1 MGPVDP
7 AALTAF
13 VLAAEKAEPSKTP
26 FYIAGAVLAA
36 WAVVVAMIGI
46 SRPDFPGSA
55 TRSRLVMGLSVVLV
69 LTVVTTAVV
78 TAGTPA
84 KGKEGAKPEG
94 PSPSRSDRG
103 KPPPPGPP
111 GNAGAPPGPAPA
123 GGAASTIAIAADPSG
138 QLAYD
143 KKQLQAKP
151 GKVTFDFTNRSPV
164 GHDVT
169 IAQGGTKVAGSSV
182 ITGST
187 TTFTADLK
195 PGSYVFYCS
204 VDSHRQLG
212 MQGKL
217 TVG

>member
-1 MGPVDP
+1 
-7 AALTAF
+7 
-13 VLAAEKAEPSKTP
+13 
-26 FYIAGAVLAA
+26 
-36 WAVVVAMIGI
+36 VVVAVIGI
-46 SRPDFPGSA
+46 SQPDFPGSA
-55 TRSRLVMGLSVVLV
+55 MRSRLVMGLSVVLV
-69 LTVVTTAVV
+69 LAAVTTAIV

-84 KGKEGAKPEG
+84 KGKEGAKAAG
-94 PSPSRSDRG
+94 G
-103 KPPPPGPP
+103 KPPAGAPAPP
-111 GNAGAPPGPAPA
+111 GNTGAPPGPAPS
-123 GGAASTIAIAADPSG
+123 GGAAATIAIAADPSG

-151 GKVTFDFTNRSPV
+151 GKVTFEFTNKSPI

-169 IAQGGTKVAGSSV
+169 IAQGATKVAGSSV

-187 TTFTADLK
+187 TSFTADLK

-212 MQGKL
+212 MQGTL

>member
-1 MGPVDP
+1 MGSVDP
-7 AALTAF
+7 TALTAF

-26 FYIAGAVLAA
+26 FYIAGAALAA
-36 WAVVVAMIGI
+36 WAVAVAVIGI

-55 TRSRLVMGLSVVLV
+55 TRSRLVMALSVVLV
-69 LTVVTTAVV
+69 LTAVTTAIV

-84 KGKEGAKPEG
+84 KGKEGAKAEEG
-94 PSPSRSDRG
+94 R
-103 KPPPPGPP
+103 PPPGAAAPP
-111 GNAGAPPGPAPA
+111 GNAAPPRAPT
-123 GGAASTIAIAADPSG
+123 GGAAATIAIAADPSG

-151 GKVTFDFTNRSPV
+151 GKVTFDFTNKSPV

-169 IAQGGTKVAGSSV
+169 IAQGATKVAGSSV
-182 ITGST
+182 ITSST
-187 TTFTADLK
+187 TTFSADLK
-195 PGSYVFYCS
+195 PGSYAFYCS

>member
-36 WAVVVAMIGI
+36 WAVVVAVIGI
-46 SRPDFPGSA
+46 TRPDFPGSVM
-55 TRSRLVMGLSVVLV
+55 RSRLVMGLSVLLV
-69 LTVVTTAVV
+69 LTAATTAVV

-84 KGKEGAKPEG
+84 KGKEGAKAEA
-94 PSPSRSDRG
+94 
-103 KPPPPGPP
+103 KPPPGAPAAP
-111 GNAGAPPGPAPA
+111 GNAGAPIGPAPA
-123 GGAASTIAIAADPSG
+123 AGAPATIAIAADPSG

-151 GKVTFDFTNRSPV
+151 GKVTFEFTNKSPI

-169 IAQGGTKVAGSSV
+169 IEQGGTKIAGSSI

-212 MQGKL
+212 MQGTL

>member
-36 WAVVVAMIGI
+36 WAVVVAVIGI
-46 SRPDFPGSA
+46 TRPDFPGSVM
-55 TRSRLVMGLSVVLV
+55 RSRLVMGLSVLLV
-69 LTVVTTAVV
+69 LTAATTAVV

-84 KGKEGAKPEG
+84 KGKEGATAEA
-94 PSPSRSDRG
+94 
-103 KPPPPGPP
+103 KPPPRAPAAPA
-111 GNAGAPPGPAPA
+111 NAGAPTGPAPA
-123 GGAASTIAIAADPSG
+123 AGAPATIAIAADPSG

-151 GKVTFDFTNRSPV
+151 GKVTFEFTNKSPI

-169 IAQGGTKVAGSSV
+169 IEQGGTKIAGSSI

-187 TTFTADLK
+187 TTVTADLK

>member
-36 WAVVVAMIGI
+36 WAVAVAVIGI

-55 TRSRLVMGLSVVLV
+55 TRSRLVMALSVVLV

-84 KGKEGAKPEG
+84 KGKEGAKAEG
-94 PSPSRSDRG
+94 
-103 KPPPPGPP
+103 PPPPGASGPP
-111 GNAGAPPGPAPA
+111 GNAGAPPS
-123 GGAASTIAIAADPSG
+123 GGAAATIAIAADPSG

-143 KKQLQAKP
+143 KKQLQTKP
-151 GKVTFDFTNRSPV
+151 GKVTFEFTNKSPV

-169 IAQGGTKVAGSSV
+169 IAQGATKIAGSSV

-187 TTFTADLK
+187 TSFTADLK
-195 PGSYVFYCS
+195 PGGYVFYCS
-204 VDSHRQLG
+204 VDAHRQLG

>member
-13 VLAAEKAEPSKTP
+13 VLAAEKEPSKTP

-36 WAVVVAMIGI
+36 WAVVVAVIGI
-46 SRPDFPGSA
+46 SQPDFPGSA
-55 TRSRLVMGLSVVLV
+55 MRSRLVMGLSVVLV
-69 LTVVTTAVV
+69 LAAVTTAIV

-84 KGKEGAKPEG
+84 KGKEGAKAAG
-94 PSPSRSDRG
+94 G
-103 KPPPPGPP
+103 KPPAGAPAPP
-111 GNAGAPPGPAPA
+111 GNTGAPPGPAPS
-123 GGAASTIAIAADPSG
+123 GGAAATIAIAADPSG

-151 GKVTFDFTNRSPV
+151 GKVTFEFTNKSPI

-169 IAQGGTKVAGSSV
+169 IAQGATKVAGSSV

-187 TTFTADLK
+187 TSFTADLK

-212 MQGKL
+212 MQGTL